1 FEDFAKFLESFKTSC
16 PLVRWIHQLPDKHT
30 TLKRQLRLDNETSQY
45 THGRSALSPRPRSGR
60 RSAIA
65 ILGKYRRMMYGG
77 LKQMF
82 DCRQRGDHQ
91 SGPHVINHASAAGV
105 PQGSSLRPPP
115 LRPSLVTIT
124 TPVAPTIAAA
134 MQQTLVP
141 GNKYFLRLNEN
152 HLIASRTDISHTSSR
167 RYVAPYSSI

>member
-1 FEDFAKFLESFKTSC
+1 M
-16 PLVRWIHQLPDKHT
+16 HQLPDKHT

-65 ILGKYRRMMYGG
+65 ILGRYRRMMYGG

-124 TPVAPTIAAA
+124 TPVAPTIAGNDSRGGAAIAA